1 MATASETQ
9 FEVERIPFHLV
20 WREKSPFK
28 ETYGGA
34 ADVIAVEGQ
43 HLKPRG
49 ASAKAVL
56 VFMHPTGTMNLLPM
70 PNALAAAG
78 IACLTCGSRYP
89 WNDSALIMEKVLLDL
104 GQYVR
109 YARETLGYENV
120 ILAGWSGGGSLS
132 MFYQSQAEK
141 PSIEATPA
149 GDPVDVKGAAH
160 R

>member
-1 MATASETQ
+1 MATMATASETQ

-56 VFMHPTGTMNLLPM
+56 VFMHGDHDRTTIGVARRLRRDLDGSRSQRWQWGDGVVRRHRDDARSVGP
-70 PNALAAAG
+70 AVVDDDARSVESLAA
-78 IACLTCGSRYP
+78 
-89 WNDSALIMEKVLLDL
+89 VLVVDL
-104 GQYVR
+104 G
-109 YARETLGYENV
+109 
-120 ILAGWSGGGSLS
+120 
-132 MFYQSQAEK
+132 
-141 PSIEATPA
+141 
-149 GDPVDVKGAAH
+149 
-160 R
+160 